1 MSFLLSTASL
11 YVSSMYR
18 LSNHPLPTGGKLK
31 TEEGKA
37 SLAPVNSKLALLSF
51 FASVLRLESTTNDA
65 PLLNSM
71 RFCSL
76 FRSRSMTCRTSV
88 SRPRSFLA
96 LLQINRVSCGSHARV
111 RSHQKLAKP
120 HMGESP
126 RSSPFLS

>member
-51 FASVLRLESTTNDA
+51 FASVLRLKGKRRGQRQLVVQFQSQEGINA
-65 PLLNSM
+65 P
-71 RFCSL
+71 
-76 FRSRSMTCRTSV
+76 
-88 SRPRSFLA
+88 
-96 LLQINRVSCGSHARV
+96 
-111 RSHQKLAKP
+111 
-120 HMGESP
+120 
-126 RSSPFLS
+126 